1 LNRNLLARTAAHMT
15 DPPRRFTPT
24 YDYMK
29 QPKGLYIR
37 DANGQALVRRDV
49 TLKKARQAL
58 LHIQ

>member
-37 DANGQALVRRDV
+37 DANGQALAYVLFRG
-49 TLKKARQAL
+49 
-58 LHIQ
+58 